1 MLVNTSGFMD
11 LLKNDVHSSF
21 SSSIHGIRNFE
32 KNLKEVSECPLLQKS
47 QNLELTYLQLVFQKI
62 GASPMVQQV
71 KNPPAV
77 QETQET
83 WVQSLGQE
91 DPLEE
96 HGSPLQY
103 SFLENPMD
111 RGAWWAT
118 IQRAAKNWT
127 CLSD

>member
-32 KNLKEVSECPLLQKS
+32 KNLKEVSECPPLQKS

-103 SFLENPMD
+103 SFLENLMD

-118 IQRAAKNWT
+118 IQRAGKNWT
-127 CLSD
+127 CLSN